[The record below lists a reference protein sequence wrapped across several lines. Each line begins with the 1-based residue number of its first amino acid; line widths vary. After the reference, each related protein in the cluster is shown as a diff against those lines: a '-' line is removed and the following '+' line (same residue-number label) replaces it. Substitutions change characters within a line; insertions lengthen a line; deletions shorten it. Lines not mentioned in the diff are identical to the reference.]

1 MPTKQYRKG
10 IEKIPPFGE
19 IITTFPIIVLIINLE
34 TDDVV
39 DQIELDYSRNAV
51 NDKRKLGQLT
61 YWALS
66 NGYYLELMNKKDIDQ
81 PYVEE
86 K

>member
-1 MPTKQYRKG
+1 MSQKPYRKG
-10 IEKIPPFGE
+10 IEKIPHFGE
-19 IITTFPIIVLIINLE
+19 IVTEFKIIVFIVKLE

-39 DQIELDYSRNAV
+39 DQIELNYSRTAV
-51 NDKRKLGQLT
+51 EDKRRLGAIT

-66 NGYYLELMNKKDIDQ
+66 NGYYLEIMNKKDVDL
-81 PYVEE
+81 PYAED